1 MANAEAEVLRIRLSA
16 LFQKSLKKLI
26 YCHRL
31 RCCIIVNAV
40 FSSGPPIPVFI
51 PTLAFSLDL
60 GPSSFF
66 QPPISNL
73 LVEAPPS
80 TASQQDTSD
89 PYRMQRLGTT
99 RMATAETRPST
110 SSIRETHVSF
120 PSSIQEKD
128 VDVNYTES
136 IQRKRHSSTLA
147 NTATLGLTPSM
158 LEQDIRES
166 SMK

>member
-1 MANAEAEVLRIRLSA
+1 MLASPLTL
-16 LFQKSLKKLI
+16 
-26 YCHRL
+26 
-31 RCCIIVNAV
+31 V
-40 FSSGPPIPVFI
+40 FSLTGWI
-51 PTLAFSLDL
+51 PTHPVSFNC
-60 GPSSFF
+60 PYQIYSSS
-66 QPPISNL
+66 PPF
-73 LVEAPPS
+73 

-89 PYRMQRLGTT
+89 LYRMQRLGTT

-110 SSIRETHVSF
+110 SSIRETHVSL

-136 IQRKRHSSTLA
+136 IQRKRHPSTIA